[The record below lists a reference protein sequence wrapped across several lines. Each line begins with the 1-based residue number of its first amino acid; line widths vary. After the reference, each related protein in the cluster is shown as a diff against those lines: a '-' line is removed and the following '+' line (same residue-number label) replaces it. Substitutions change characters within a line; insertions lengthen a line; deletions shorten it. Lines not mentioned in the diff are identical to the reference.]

1 MFNISKELI
10 IVLVIVLVI
19 FGPSQLP
26 KLAKMFGKTMKN
38 VREGMDGVT
47 GEDED
52 ETPAKPKE
60 MKAAAPEE
68 VATKKDE
75 AEDEVAA
82 PVKKK
87 TAADDAE

>member
-1 MFNISKELI
+1 MFNISKEII
-10 IVLVIVLVI
+10 IVLVIVLII

-26 KLAKMFGKTMKN
+26 KLAKMFGKTMKS
-38 VREGMDGVT
+38 VRDGMDGT
-47 GEDED
+47 GADEDED

-68 VATKKDE
+68 VVAEK
-75 AEDEVAA
+75 AEDEVPA

-87 TAADDAE
+87 SAEEDAE

>member
-26 KLAKMFGKTMKN
+26 KLGKMLGKTMKN
-38 VREGMDGVT
+38 VREGIDGAT
-47 GEDED
+47 AEEGDD
-52 ETPAKPKE
+52 ETPEKPKE

-68 VATKKDE
+68 VVAEK
-75 AEDEVAA
+75 AEDEVPA

-87 TAADDAE
+87 TAEEDAE